1 MAFIELASI
10 SLILGIYI
18 AIKCSYM
25 IRAIL
30 ANHVSWSP
38 KYIEIIAFAL
48 TFCCSF
54 SCPYRSKITDWNYG
68 LCVLRNF
75 NKLAGG
81 AFSILKQ
88 FFCY

>member
-1 MAFIELASI
+1 
-10 SLILGIYI
+10 
-18 AIKCSYM
+18 M

-38 KYIEIIAFAL
+38 KYIEITL
-48 TFCCSF
+48 PSLCWCSF

-81 AFSILKQ
+81 AFSVSKTILLLSIVNLFRKLI
-88 FFCY
+88 